1 MLCNDARK
9 DSDSTVFYMAHVC
22 GMVNENDFPKQA
34 ADTAFVNFLISMSL
48 VVYNVDNQ
56 GSSYVRNCTEIVPC
70 SIIMPSLS

>member
-34 ADTAFVNFLISMSL
+34 ADTAFVNFLMSMSL
-48 VVYNVDNQ
+48 VV
-56 GSSYVRNCTEIVPC
+56 
-70 SIIMPSLS
+70 